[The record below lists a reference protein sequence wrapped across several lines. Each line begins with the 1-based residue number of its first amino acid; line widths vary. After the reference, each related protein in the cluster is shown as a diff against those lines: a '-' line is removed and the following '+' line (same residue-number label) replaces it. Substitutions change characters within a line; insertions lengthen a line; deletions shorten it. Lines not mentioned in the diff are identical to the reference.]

1 VQFALG
7 RHSPDW
13 RLRHACPA
21 CTYKLKDE
29 NHLIFS
35 LLFTMDGNDSLKRIL
50 RRLLG
55 EDDTPG
61 PSSEYFDSRT
71 VDDDFYL
78 TREYVNEWANEAFE
92 DLMAT
97 TGQVCFRCRKTSL
110 QRADL
115 KSQDNDDYNPCADR
129 WKNMKEDIT
138 RKMWGIFDETGIF
151 LALCRHGFSLVI
163 ADMVRSGEL

>member
-7 RHSPDW
+7 RNSPDW

-50 RRLLG
+50 RRILG

-61 PSSEYFDSRT
+61 PSSEYIDSRII
-71 VDDDFYL
+71 DDDFYL
-78 TREYVNEWANEAFE
+78 TREYVNEWAHEAFE

-97 TGQVCFRCRKTSL
+97 TGQV
-110 QRADL
+110 
-115 KSQDNDDYNPCADR
+115 
-129 WKNMKEDIT
+129 
-138 RKMWGIFDETGIF
+138 
-151 LALCRHGFSLVI
+151 GF
-163 ADMVRSGEL
+163 